1 MELKQH
7 FYILRQLILKG
18 FPLTIELSVLALFLS
33 LVLGV
38 IVGIIRSK
46 KIVVLHNVLGV
57 YINAMRGI
65 PFIVLVLL
73 VFYATPIKNRFIAAT
88 LALTLCH
95 TAYAAEIIRGGLHSI
110 SRDQFYAAR
119 SLGMAEGQV
128 MRYAIIPQ
136 VMYAT
141 LPTLIGQLIILIKDT
156 ALCSAIG
163 FIEITKLGRNLMQV
177 TGHPHIVF
185 TYVLILYFI
194 LCHLLKMIGS
204 KIELKAETKIIG
216 KGE

>member
-1 MELKQH
+1 MELIQH
-7 FYILRQLILKG
+7 FYILRQLIVKG
-18 FPLTIELSVLALFLS
+18 FTLTIELSVLALLLS
-33 LVLGV
+33 L
-38 IVGIIRSK
+38 IVGIIGGIIRFK
-46 KIVVLHNVLGV
+46 KIPVLHSALGI

-73 VFYATPIKNRFIAAT
+73 VYYATPLKSRFAAAT
-88 LALTLCH
+88 IALTLCH
-95 TAYAAEIIRGGLHSI
+95 AAYATEIICGGLHSI
-110 SRDQFYAAR
+110 RRDQFYAAR
-119 SLGMAEGQV
+119 SLGMAEWQV

-141 LPTLIGQLIILIKDT
+141 LPAMIGQLIILLKDT

-163 FIEITKLGRNLMQV
+163 FIEITKMGRSLMQV

-194 LCHLLKMIGS
+194 LCHLLKMIGTRV
-204 KIELKAETKIIG
+204 EVRAQTKIIG